1 LSKWLRNSLTIFGI
15 VLAVSLKAQVTD
27 TSTTITET
35 DTNAVDTSD
44 ANYAMCVFFED
55 KNIYFDSCTFE
66 PLYHLTY
73 SWLSVP
79 YHYAGNSKKGVDCS
93 GLVKMFY
100 KELYDIALQGGS
112 RHIYP
117 LTKEV
122 PIDALQQG
130 DLVFFK
136 IRGDKISH
144 VGIYLKDGY
153 FVHASTKL
161 GVTVSNLSEPYYNA
175 RFYKGGMICLPK

>member
-1 LSKWLRNSLTIFGI
+1 MVLSVVTFAQNDPDTLQIPLPKDSIADVSEDSGY
-15 VLAVSLKAQVTD
+15 AVC
-27 TSTTITET
+27 
-35 DTNAVDTSD
+35 
-44 ANYAMCVFFED
+44 MFFQD

-66 PLYHLTY
+66 PLYHLAY
-73 SWLSVP
+73 NWMSVP
-79 YHYAGNSKKGVDCS
+79 YQYAGNSHKGVDCS

-122 PIDALQQG
+122 PVEELQQG

-153 FVHASTKL
+153 FVHASTQL
-161 GVTVSNLSEPYYNA
+161 GVTISNLSEPYYNA